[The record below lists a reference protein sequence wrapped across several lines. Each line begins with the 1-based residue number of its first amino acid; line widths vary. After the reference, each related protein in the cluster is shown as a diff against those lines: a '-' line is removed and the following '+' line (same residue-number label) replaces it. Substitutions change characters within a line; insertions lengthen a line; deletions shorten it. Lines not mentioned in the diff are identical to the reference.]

1 MSAIG
6 KALAAAWHALA
17 GAARGVFRWIT
28 GIIPSPRQ
36 ALLIAL
42 AAPAWLLLRLPGG
55 APWVALVMVLVAFV
69 VLLDILSLPAAWQ
82 FTVERHVPEN
92 IGIGDEADGEYEVQS
107 RAGRAIRFSIHDAL
121 PRGVERLGAPGG
133 TGVERVAAH
142 GVRAM
147 PFRLAGRERG
157 SWPLGPVS
165 VRVRGRLDL
174 VRRTFR
180 LAPGETMRVTPS
192 MSGVR
197 RYRLLA
203 LQRRLRDAGVRAVR
217 RRGDGT
223 NFANLREYV
232 TGDDPRHIDWKA
244 TARRDKLIT
253 REFTVEQGQTVLVA
267 VDAGRLMTQLAGPLS
282 RFEHALSSATLLADV
297 ATQSGD
303 QVGAIVFD
311 DQVRAFVPAA
321 RGRPALQRLRDA
333 FVPAVATMTEPDYAA
348 AFRTLAARHRKR
360 SLIVL
365 YTDVVDPRASQAL
378 IALTAR
384 SAMRHVLVVVAL
396 RNDAL
401 MAAAVPGRD
410 STSDQLYESAAAEEL
425 VMARE
430 AALARM
436 RHAGVTVLDVSPQLM
451 TAAVINRYLEIK
463 ARASL

>member
-1 MSAIG
+1 MSSV
-6 KALAAAWHALA
+6 LEFMR
-17 GAARGVFRWIT
+17 GAARAVAEAGRAIIRWLT
-28 GIIPSPRQ
+28 GILPTPRQ
-36 ALLIAL
+36 ALLVAL
-42 AAPAWLLLRLPGG
+42 AAPAWFLLLRPDG
-55 APWVALVMVLVAFV
+55 APWVALVLALVACV
-69 VLLDILSLPAAWQ
+69 VLFDVLTLPAAWQ
-82 FTVERHVPEN
+82 FTVERRVPES
-92 IGIGDEADGEYEVQS
+92 IGIGDEAEGEYEVQS
-107 RAGRAIRFSIHDAL
+107 RAGRPIRFSIHDAF
-121 PRGVERLGAPGG
+121 PRAVERLGPDGG
-133 TGVERVAAH
+133 VDTVAAH
-142 GVRAM
+142 GVRAV
-147 PFRLAGRERG
+147 PFTLVGRERG
-157 SWPLGPVS
+157 SWALGPLA
-165 VRVRGRLDL
+165 VRVSGRLDL

-180 LAPGETMRVTPS
+180 LSPGETMRVVPS
-192 MSGVR
+192 MTGVR
-197 RYRLLA
+197 RYRLLT
-203 LQRRLRDAGVRAVR
+203 LQHRLRDAGVRAVR

-223 NFANLREYV
+223 NFASLREYV
-232 TGDDPRHIDWKA
+232 VGDDPRHIDWKA
-244 TARRDKLIT
+244 TARREKLIT
-253 REFTVEQGQTVLVA
+253 RDFTVEQGQTVLVA
-267 VDAGRLMTQLAGPLS
+267 VDAGRMMTQLAGPLS

-303 QVGAIVFD
+303 HVGAIVFD

-333 FVPAVATMTEPDYAA
+333 FVPAKATMTEPDYAA

-401 MAAAVPGRD
+401 MAAAVPTRE

-430 AALARM
+430 AALAKM
-436 RHAGVTVLDVSPQLM
+436 RGAGVTVLDVSPRLM
-451 TAAVINRYLEIK
+451 AAAVINRYLEIK